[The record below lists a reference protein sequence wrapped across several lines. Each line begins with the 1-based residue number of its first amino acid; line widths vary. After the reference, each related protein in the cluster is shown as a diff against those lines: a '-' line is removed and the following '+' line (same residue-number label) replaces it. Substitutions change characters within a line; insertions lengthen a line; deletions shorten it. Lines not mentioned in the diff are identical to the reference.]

1 MINDIKAEAEKKMKK
16 SLESLNSAFNKIR
29 TGRAHPSILDS
40 VMVNYYGQETPLKQV
55 ASVNVE
61 DNRTLTVSPWEK
73 NLMPTIE
80 KAIMA
85 SDLGLNPATSG
96 DIIRIPMPMLTE
108 ETRKEMVKQAKADAE
123 HGRVSIRNARR
134 DANSM
139 IKDLLKEKE
148 ITEDDERKGEDDI
161 QKLTDRYIAE
171 VEKMLKAKAAAKVM
185 HPCASMLAVSYEIVL
200 PLHTLVHCC
209 GHARCIT

>member
-1 MINDIKAEAEKKMKK
+1 MINDIKSEAEKKMQK
-16 SLESLNSAFNKIR
+16 SVDALHSAFNKIR
-29 TGRAHPSILDS
+29 TGRAHPAILDS

-73 NLMPTIE
+73 NLVPTIE
-80 KAIMA
+80 KAIMT

-96 DIIRIPMPMLTE
+96 DIIRVPMPMLTE

-139 IKDLLKEKE
+139 LKDLLKEKE
-148 ITEDDERKGEDDI
+148 INEDEERKGEDEI
-161 QKLTDRYIAE
+161 QKLTDRYIAD
-171 VEKMLKAKAAAKVM
+171 VEKMLKAKEEDLM
-185 HPCASMLAVSYEIVL
+185 AV
-200 PLHTLVHCC
+200 
-209 GHARCIT
+209 

>member
-80 KAIMA
+80 KAIMS

-148 ITEDDERKGEDDI
+148 ITEDDERKGEDEI

-171 VEKMLKAKAAAKVM
+171 VEKMLKAKEEDLM
-185 HPCASMLAVSYEIVL
+185 AV
-200 PLHTLVHCC
+200 
-209 GHARCIT
+209 

>member
-1 MINDIKAEAEKKMKK
+1 VIDDIKAEAEKKMKK
-16 SLESLNSAFNKIR
+16 SLDALHSAFNKIR

-55 ASVNVE
+55 ASVNIE

-73 NLMPTIE
+73 NLVPTIE
-80 KAIMA
+80 KAIMM

-96 DIIRIPMPMLTE
+96 DIIRVPMPMLTE
-108 ETRKEMVKQAKADAE
+108 ETRREMVKQAKADAE

-139 IKDLLKEKE
+139 IKDE
-148 ITEDDERKGEDDI
+148 I

-171 VEKMLKAKAAAKVM
+171 VEKMLKAKEEDLM
-185 HPCASMLAVSYEIVL
+185 AV
-200 PLHTLVHCC
+200 
-209 GHARCIT
+209 

>member
-80 KAIMA
+80 KAIMS

-161 QKLTDRYIAE
+161 QKLTDRHIAE
-171 VEKMLKAKAAAKVM
+171 VEKMLKAKEEDLM
-185 HPCASMLAVSYEIVL
+185 AV
-200 PLHTLVHCC
+200 
-209 GHARCIT
+209 

>member
-1 MINDIKAEAEKKMKK
+1 MINDIKSEAEKKMQK
-16 SLESLNSAFNKIR
+16 SVDALHSAFNKIR
-29 TGRAHPSILDS
+29 TGRAHPAILDS
-40 VMVNYYGQETPLKQV
+40 VMVNYYGQDTPLKQV

-73 NLMPTIE
+73 NLVPTIE
-80 KAIMA
+80 KAIMT

-96 DIIRIPMPMLTE
+96 DIIRVPMPMLTE

-139 IKDLLKEKE
+139 LKDLLKEKE
-148 ITEDDERKGEDDI
+148 INEDEERKGEDDI
-161 QKLTDRYIAE
+161 QKLTDRYIAD
-171 VEKMLKAKAAAKVM
+171 VEKMLKAKEEDLM
-185 HPCASMLAVSYEIVL
+185 AV
-200 PLHTLVHCC
+200 
-209 GHARCIT
+209 

>member
-16 SLESLNSAFNKIR
+16 SLEALHSAFNKIR

-73 NLMPTIE
+73 NLVPTIE
-80 KAIMA
+80 KAIMT
-85 SDLGLNPATSG
+85 SDLGLNPATTG
-96 DIIRIPMPMLTE
+96 DLIRVPMPMLTE
-108 ETRKEMVKQAKADAE
+108 ETRREMVKQAKADAE

-134 DANSM
+134 DANNM
-139 IKDLLKEKE
+139 IKELLKEKE
-148 ITEDDERKGEDDI
+148 ITEDDERRGEDEI
-161 QKLTDRYIAE
+161 QKLTDKYIAE
-171 VEKMLKAKAAAKVM
+171 VEKMLKSKEEDLM
-185 HPCASMLAVSYEIVL
+185 AV
-200 PLHTLVHCC
+200 
-209 GHARCIT
+209 

>member
-16 SLESLNSAFNKIR
+16 SLEALHSAFNKIR
-29 TGRAHPSILDS
+29 TGRAHPAILDS

-73 NLMPTIE
+73 NLVPTIE
-80 KAIMA
+80 KAIMT

-96 DIIRIPMPMLTE
+96 DVIRVPMPMLTE
-108 ETRKEMVKQAKADAE
+108 ETRREMVKQAKADAE

-134 DANSM
+134 DANNM
-139 IKDLLKEKE
+139 IKELLKEKE
-148 ITEDDERKGEDDI
+148 ITEDDERRGEEEI
-161 QKLTDRYIAE
+161 QKLTDKYIAE
-171 VEKMLKAKAAAKVM
+171 VEKMLKSKEEDLM
-185 HPCASMLAVSYEIVL
+185 AV
-200 PLHTLVHCC
+200 
-209 GHARCIT
+209 